1 MKPIETKN
9 TNVVFGDKQPEYE
22 PLPAFKSSEGIV
34 VTTWQ
39 PTDEERKKIADGAN
53 ITLSVMT
60 FNQPFQPILP
70 VIFSDGGEDEYIKLI
85 S

>member
-1 MKPIETKN
+1 MIPLETKH
-9 TNVVFGDKQPEYE
+9 TNVVFGEKQPEYE
-22 PLPAFKSSEGIV
+22 PLPAFRTSEGIV

-60 FNQPFQPILP
+60 FNQPYQPVLP
-70 VIFSDGGEDEYIKLI
+70 IIFTEAEQDEYINTI